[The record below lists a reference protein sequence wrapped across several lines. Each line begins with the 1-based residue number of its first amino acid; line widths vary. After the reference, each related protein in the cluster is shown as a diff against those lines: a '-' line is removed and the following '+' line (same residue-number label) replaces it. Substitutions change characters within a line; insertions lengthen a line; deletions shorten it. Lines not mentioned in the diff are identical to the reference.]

1 MGTSVFHSIHRT
13 PFWTLARA
21 KVRVNR
27 AEVTQGGRQMLRL
40 GKRFIGLLAG
50 FAAMAVLLAVPAEA
64 RAAAAPDAGSK
75 HDVGAILVFGGSGQL
90 GSEIVK
96 QLLAAGYPVSVF
108 IRPTS
113 DRSRLAGLKVKL
125 IEGNVLNEPDVE
137 RALKSQPFDV
147 VINALGRSESGVDF
161 YATSGR
167 LIALWC
173 KATGVKQVILHS
185 SVGVGESRAAYP
197 PGMFPQR
204 SELFVNKQVAED
216 DLITSGITYTI
227 IRNAV
232 LHELAPGASDG
243 ARLYEDQTKFG
254 AVSRRGLARLTRE
267 CVGNAACANRI
278 YHAVDAGMPL

>member
-1 MGTSVFHSIHRT
+1 
-13 PFWTLARA
+13 
-21 KVRVNR
+21 
-27 AEVTQGGRQMLRL
+27 MLRL
-40 GKRFIGLLAG
+40 GKVFLGLLAG
-50 FAAMAVLLAVPAEA
+50 LAATVAMMAGPATA
-64 RAAAAPDAGSK
+64 MAAAAPDAGSK
-75 HDVGAILVFGGSGQL
+75 HGVGPVLVFGGSGQL

-96 QLLAAGYPVSVF
+96 QLVGAGYPVTVF
-108 IRPTS
+108 VRPTS
-113 DRSRLAGLKVKL
+113 DRARLAGLKVEL
-125 IEGNVLNEPDVE
+125 IEGNVLHEPDVE
-137 RALKSQPFDV
+137 RALKQQRFDV

-216 DLITSGITYTI
+216 DLVTSGITYTI

-243 ARLYEDQTKFG
+243 ARLFEDQTKFG
-254 AVSRRGLARLTRE
+254 VVSRRGLARLTRE
-267 CVGNAACANRI
+267 CVGNAACSNKVF
-278 YHAVDAGMPL
+278 HAIDEGMAL

>member
-1 MGTSVFHSIHRT
+1 
-13 PFWTLARA
+13 
-21 KVRVNR
+21 
-27 AEVTQGGRQMLRL
+27 MLRL
-40 GKRFIGLLAG
+40 AKVLFSLLAG
-50 FAAMAVLLAVPAEA
+50 ISAAVLLATPPALA
-64 RAAAAPDAGSK
+64 AQAAAAPGARPDAGSK
-75 HDVGAILVFGGSGQL
+75 HEVGSILVFGGSGQL

-96 QLLAAGYPVSVF
+96 QLVGAGYPVTVF
-108 IRPTS
+108 VRPTS
-113 DRSRLAGLKVKL
+113 DRSRLAGQKVQF
-125 IEGNVLNEPDVE
+125 IEGNVLYEPDVE
-137 RALKSQPFDV
+137 RALKQRPFDV

-167 LIALWC
+167 LIAQWC

-185 SVGVGESRAAYP
+185 SVGVGASRAAYP
-197 PGMFPQR
+197 PGMYPQR

-232 LHELAPGASDG
+232 LHELAPGATDG
-243 ARLYEDQTKFG
+243 ARLFEDQAKFG

-278 YHAVDAGMPL
+278 YHAIDAGMPL